1 MGLRFRKSISLC
13 KGVRLN
19 IGKTGVSISAGIPG
33 LRKTIHSSGRVTT
46 SVGIPGTGIYY
57 VDTKNPTKKKATA
70 PRKTQSQASAYTWR
84 PMPQLTVQPDPNPV
98 EYPTYIHPTA
108 PQSKTAVRQY
118 VNDGYEAREINNSTI
133 VTNSAA
139 QPVTPVIKPVDEVI
153 SPIPDVKLP
162 STMVTELFEHC
173 DYPVKWIDVITNAQP
188 PDNVYNPETWEY
200 LRSKAI
206 AVFEGNVE
214 AMLEII
220 ERINPYDDLLDY
232 LTDFEFEADD
242 AECIEVTC
250 RVIQNSLGSEKED
263 AAASL
268 LIRLARDTFAL
279 LPVPSVRIRMLNAP
293 SSIIDDVY
301 FEREVFA
308 DTIFENKVPSDLLS
322 TLGRS

>member
-33 LRKTIHSSGRVTT
+33 FRKTIHSSGKVTT
-46 SVGIPGTGIYY
+46 SIGIPGTGIYY

-70 PRKTQSQASAYTWR
+70 PRKTQNQASAYTWR
-84 PMPQLTVQPDPNPV
+84 PTPQPTVQPDSNSV
-98 EYPTYIHPTA
+98 KYPPYIHPTV
-108 PQSKTAVRQY
+108 PQSKTVVRQY
-118 VNDGYEAREINNSTI
+118 VIDGYEAREINNSAI

-139 QPVTPVIKPVDEVI
+139 QPVPPATKPVDEVI
-153 SPIPDVKLP
+153 FPIPDVKLP
-162 STMVTELFEHC
+162 GTMVTKLFEHC

-188 PDNVYNPETWEY
+188 PDSAYNSETWEY
-200 LRSKAI
+200 LRSEAI

-279 LPVPSVRIRMLNAP
+279 LPIPSVRIRMLNAP

-301 FEREVFA
+301 FERDVFA
-308 DTIFENKVPSDLLS
+308 DTIFENKDPSELLTS
-322 TLGRS
+322 LCRR